1 MSLETRHTLIFI
13 IDSFYTQGEIGGSDQ
28 WSKINLYR
36 VLQYVPL
43 DRVSKVQGS
52 YCTAK
57 QNPKVVLD
65 PEEEEDPPRDAP
77 QD

>member
-57 QNPKVVLD
+57 
-65 PEEEEDPPRDAP
+65 
-77 QD
+77 